1 MGDVKDN
8 MKSGSCE
15 SAKKQETIMGKL
27 LTRRRKSADNA
38 DSVETY
44 ADCIE
49 KAEKKISEL
58 VVMKSAHL
66 TSEKG
71 SELSNTLKLGNLKL
85 QQMHIDAI
93 IDLMNDYVE
102 IK

>member
-1 MGDVKDN
+1 V
-8 MKSGSCE
+8 
-15 SAKKQETIMGKL
+15 
-27 LTRRRKSADNA
+27 DNA
-38 DSVETY
+38 ESVETY
-44 ADCIE
+44 ADSIV

-66 TSEKG
+66 SSEKG

>member
-8 MKSGSCE
+8 MKSSGCASD
-15 SAKKQETIMGKL
+15 GKSDSIL
-27 LTRRRKSADNA
+27 GKILPRRKKSVDNA
-38 DSVETY
+38 ESVETY
-44 ADCIE
+44 ADNIA

-58 VVMKSAHL
+58 VVMKSTQL
-66 TSEKG
+66 SSEKG

-85 QQMHIDAI
+85 QQMHMDAI